1 MGDVVGIILGTM
13 MEILFLSTIAALV
26 LGLFSSSKDE

>member
-1 MGDVVGIILGTM
+1 VGDIVGIIMGVV
-13 MEILFLSTIAALV
+13 MEILFLLTIAMLV